1 MIKQTLSAG
10 LLAIV
15 ASFTFGTIAVHA
27 EEIMP
32 ISERPVTSTDCV
44 NSVDSETDTTTNCPD
59 ESADSTDSTTS
70 VTEPTER
77 EEDQKS
83 DKEKEPE
90 EIIVEEDE
98 EVIEEET
105 PMWPVYISL
114 GALGL
119 AILVFIVLNLFGGK
133 RK

>member
-15 ASFTFGTIAVHA
+15 ASFAIGSIAVHA

-32 ISERPVTSTDCV
+32 LSEQPVSATDCA
-44 NSVDSETDTTTNCPD
+44 NNVDGETDATTDCPD
-59 ESADSTDSTTS
+59 KTTDSTTS
-70 VTEPTER
+70 VTEPT
-77 EEDQKS
+77 DQDQTS
-83 DKEKEPE
+83 TPDNAPE

-98 EVIEEET
+98 ELIEEE
-105 PMWPVYISL
+105 PAMWPVYISL

-119 AILVFIVLNLFGGK
+119 AILVFIILNLFGGK